1 MSVDYRTKITEL
13 ENKLSQNSTFDYDAE
28 KDELFQLTRQQLERQ
43 QQSGVNDT
51 LARYAANTGMGGSS
65 EAMAAAQQTASQ
77 YNSMIAEALTE
88 AEEKAYNRWNTERTN
103 MQSELA
109 NLRSEAITDAQS
121 KAALGDLSGYKA
133 LGYDTTAYEQQL
145 AAEKEQ
151 SERAA
156 RQEALSLAL
165 QIAQTT
171 GDLSE
176 LKALGYDTTAY
187 EQQIA
192 AEKAAAAR
200 EAEQEAIMLAL
211 QIAKATGDTSGLAK
225 YGINV
230 QSSSSSGRSKTGST
244 ATEIGANGM
253 TKAEYESTKEQLYK
267 LFDTYNSVSNGNL
280 DFQNELLKINAAI
293 AELDREYYQGMSMNG
308 YDVEGLLERML
319 EVTGMGEIYPL
330 NYTQY
335 KALAEYFADEGGE
348 EYLKKNGIT
357 YQTKSYIP
365 SLPKKD
371 TEIIRG
377 ENSTETEKQT
387 TNSILKTT
395 ATSILKAL
403 FK

>member
-77 YNSMIAEALTE
+77 YNSMIAEALAE

-109 NLRSEAITDAQS
+109 NLRSEALTDAQS

-145 AAEKEQ
+145 AAEKE
-151 SERAA
+151 
-156 RQEALSLAL
+156 
-165 QIAQTT
+165 
-171 GDLSE
+171 
-176 LKALGYDTTAY
+176 
-187 EQQIA
+187 
-192 AEKAAAAR
+192 AAAR
-200 EAEQEAIMLAL
+200 EAEQQAITLAL

-230 QSSSSSGRSKTGST
+230 KSSSLSGRSKKGST

-267 LFDTYNSVSNGNL
+267 LFDTYNSVSHGNL

-319 EVTGMGEIYPL
+319 EVTGMGEVYPL

-348 EYLKKNGIT
+348 EYLKENGIT